1 MRIIILPCI
10 GTNQAVAEIED
21 GVLPVEIR
29 SPRKLEKGEVELL
42 LWRLYQDV
50 CGYRWMLD
58 PFKHL
63 AYLAVPWA
71 LASGLAV
78 YYRLS
83 GLFEI
88 SGGYM
93 ILYGWTALW
102 LLADGLWCA
111 LQVAT
116 KTPQWWRA
124 RKAFKSLAEPWT
136 AKVVRD
142 GWLAAIETRELSFGM
157 DWVEGLVI
165 GQPERHDRE
174 RVWIEFLQDDER
186 YGHLY
191 TRLLKRYPPR
201 VMDFAPVGIWRH
213 LRRMMLGVP
222 VREPWYCY
230 EIGK

>member
-1 MRIIILPCI
+1 
-10 GTNQAVAEIED
+10 
-21 GVLPVEIR
+21 
-29 SPRKLEKGEVELL
+29 
-42 LWRLYQDV
+42 
-50 CGYRWMLD
+50 MLD

-116 KTPQWWRA
+116 KIPQWWRA

-142 GWLAAIETRELSFGM
+142 GWLANIET
-157 DWVEGLVI
+157 
-165 GQPERHDRE
+165 ERRSRCSLLRLTE
-174 RVWIEFLQDDER
+174 NEWIEYAMQDKR
-186 YGHLY
+186 YGYLY
-191 TRLLKRYPPR
+191 ARLLKRYPPR

-222 VREPWYCY
+222 VRQSFYCY
-230 EIGK
+230 PVEK

>member
-1 MRIIILPCI
+1 MRIIILPCV
-10 GTNQAVAEIED
+10 GTNFAVAEIED

-29 SPRKLEKGEVELL
+29 SPRKLEKGETELL
-42 LWRLYQDV
+42 LGRLYQDV

-116 KTPQWWRA
+116 KIPQWWRA

-136 AKVVRD
+136 PKVVRD
-142 GWLAAIETRELSFGM
+142 GWLAAIEDVLEKPSLKSHDKERE
-157 DWVEGLVI
+157 
-165 GQPERHDRE
+165 
-174 RVWIEFLQDDER
+174 WIKRMSTDTY

-201 VMDFAPVGIWRH
+201 VMDLYPVGIWRH